1 MSFVF
6 AVPEVVTDAATS
18 LQNLGS
24 TIDAAHAA
32 AALPTTGVLAAA
44 EDEVSAA
51 IAALFSQQGSAYQAL
66 SAQAAAFHTQL
77 VQTLNAGAGAYA
89 AAEAA
94 NAAPLQSLEQDALFV
109 INAPTNALLG
119 RPLIGNGVNGTTTAQ
134 GVGTPGGPGGLLWG
148 NGGTGGDSIAVGAPG
163 GAGGPAGLIGT
174 GGTGGMGG
182 WAAPG
187 GTGGTGGW
195 LWGNG
200 GTGGIGGPTAPGG
213 IGGAAHWFG
222 DGGVG
227 GLGGEPGPAAPGAVG
242 TSLPAGTGGAGGH
255 GGILIGNGGAG
266 GQGGVLSGTGGQ
278 GGPGGALW
286 GHAGATGAVGGP
298 ATAELQMFGTK
309 PRLEIMVEG
318 GTPVWATADTGAS
331 YTLVPEQYVNV
342 AALGAPIAT
351 DKTVYF
357 GAGGYTKADTY
368 DLYYGQLNFGNGIV
382 TKPTEIGVITHEAY
396 STPTK
401 TYIIPQ
407 NQWRAL
413 IGMGENTVAK
423 GDFPNTSLQ
432 ALPDPLNQGVLIN
445 QPRDY
450 FQFGANPLPAIAE
463 VNGAPNA
470 TGLVLSVDGGTNYVP
485 VTGIIDSGG
494 SYGFVPQSLLPNV
507 PIDSPVPV
515 GTTITVAVDT
525 GAPQPTVLYTQTIT
539 DATTT
544 AYTPKVFSSTLP
556 TNFNSG
562 NFPYTE
568 MPIYTDFSPTG
579 VGTTVFDRQLP

>member
-1 MSFVF
+1 
-6 AVPEVVTDAATS
+6 
-18 LQNLGS
+18 
-24 TIDAAHAA
+24 
-32 AALPTTGVLAAA
+32 
-44 EDEVSAA
+44 
-51 IAALFSQQGSAYQAL
+51 
-66 SAQAAAFHTQL
+66 
-77 VQTLNAGAGAYA
+77 
-89 AAEAA
+89 
-94 NAAPLQSLEQDALFV
+94 
-109 INAPTNALLG
+109 
-119 RPLIGNGVNGTTTAQ
+119 
-134 GVGTPGGPGGLLWG
+134 
-148 NGGTGGDSIAVGAPG
+148 
-163 GAGGPAGLIGT
+163 
-174 GGTGGMGG
+174 
-182 WAAPG
+182 
-187 GTGGTGGW
+187 
-195 LWGNG
+195 
-200 GTGGIGGPTAPGG
+200 
-213 IGGAAHWFG
+213 
-222 DGGVG
+222 
-227 GLGGEPGPAAPGAVG
+227 
-242 TSLPAGTGGAGGH
+242 
-255 GGILIGNGGAG
+255 
-266 GQGGVLSGTGGQ
+266 
-278 GGPGGALW
+278 
-286 GHAGATGAVGGP
+286 
-298 ATAELQMFGTK
+298 MFGTK

-401 TYIIPQ
+401 TYVIPQ

-432 ALPDPLNQGVLIN
+432 ALPDPLNEGVLIN

-450 FQFGANPLPAIAE
+450 FQFGANPLPAIAA

-470 TGLVLSVDGGTNYVP
+470 TGLVLSVDGGTNYIP

-579 VGTTVFDRQLP
+579 VGTTVFDQQVP